1 MIKRRHFLAASAA
14 TAAALALPGVPAA
27 AGPRITRKIP
37 KTGEPIGVIGM
48 GSWITFNVGAD
59 AALRDARTE
68 VLRAFFAAGGGMID
82 SSPMYGSSEDVIGHC
97 QARLKPE
104 AGLFSATKVWTSSK
118 SEGREQFTD
127 SLRLWRLKA
136 LDLYQVHNL
145 VAWSDHQ
152 ETLSE
157 LKRQGRIRYIGITT
171 SHGRSHRELERVI
184 ATRPEFDF
192 VQLTYNPADRE
203 AEARLLPAAA
213 DKGLGVIVNRP
224 FRRGSLTD
232 RLAGRP
238 LPGWA
243 AEIGCTGWPQV
254 LLKYAVSHPAVTC
267 AIPATSQVAHMVEN
281 MAAGAG
287 VLPDADLRRRI
298 ARHVA
303 AL

>member
-1 MIKRRHFLAASAA
+1 MIKRRQFLAATAA
-14 TAAALALPGVPAA
+14 TAAALAWPSAQA
-27 AGPRITRKIP
+27 AGGRIVRKIP

-59 AALRDARTE
+59 AALRDARAD
-68 VLRAFFAAGGGMID
+68 VLRAFFAAGGGMVD
-82 SSPMYGSSEDVIGHC
+82 SSPMYGSSEDVIGYC
-97 QARLKPE
+97 LNRLKPE
-104 AGLFSATKVWTSSK
+104 GGLFSATKVWTSGK
-118 SEGREQFTD
+118 AEGREQFAD
-127 SLRLWRLKA
+127 SLRLWHLDK

-145 VAWSDHQ
+145 VAWSDHL
-152 ETLSE
+152 ETLVE

-171 SHGRSHRELERVI
+171 SHGRSHHELEHVI

-213 DKGLGVIVNRP
+213 DRGLGVIVNRP

-232 RLAGRP
+232 RMAGKP

-267 AIPATSQVAHMVEN
+267 AIPATSQVPHMVEN
-281 MAAGAG
+281 MAAGTGA
-287 VLPDADLRRRI
+287 LPDADLRRRI
-298 ARHVA
+298 QNHIAT
-303 AL
+303 L